1 TGELNPRLVFSH
13 QENVSI
19 NQWRVNMSFVSIRE
33 VTPHTGKENILRER
47 LQKISA
53 VMEEHGAKSGL
64 YSVVAG
70 DGAGRFDLQ
79 NWYPTLKAAVTSFQA
94 YGADPAYQ
102 EVMKIRAADPVGEV
116 EGPWIG
122 RMIYGAPKGLKPVV
136 MHRDYHATRSALP
149 QILDLAPKLEE
160 LMASVDVEVGI
171 GVPMV
176 SGDHEMVRIVYRFN
190 SMDHWGET
198 ADQMVS
204 DERFRLLV
212 DQGHKLGTLKNSRI
226 LVSV

>member
-1 TGELNPRLVFSH
+1 
-13 QENVSI
+13 
-19 NQWRVNMSFVSIRE
+19 MSFVSIRE
-33 VTPHTGKENILRER
+33 VTPHTGKENILKER

-53 VMEEHGAKSGL
+53 VMEKHGAKSGL

-102 EVMKIRAADPVGEV
+102 EVMKIRAADPVGKV

-122 RMIYGAPKGLKPVV
+122 RMVYGAPKGLKPVV
-136 MHRDYHATRSALP
+136 MHRDYHAARSALP

-160 LMASVDVEVGI
+160 LMTSVDVEVGI

-190 SMDHWGET
+190 AMDHWGET
-198 ADQMVS
+198 ADQMVA